1 MDNNPLWTRCL
12 HLSAGTCPQ
21 ILMESGLLSGQDS
34 PRPELTQD
42 LALERLAKACQSC
55 HLAPTDTPQS

>member
-1 MDNNPLWTRCL
+1 MEQDPIWTRCL

-21 ILMESGLLSGQDS
+21 AMLQGGQLSGQDS

-42 LALERLAKACQSC
+42 LALNLLGQACQTC
-55 HLAPTDTPQS
+55 HLAPPPSD